1 MIYSRTVAVFVFAAI
16 VATLP
21 AAHAQ
26 VPNEK
31 LSPTVPEIV
40 PPKTEPDVSVPDRPC
55 APDPSNPTLSGQLAE
70 CGGVLQPPAGTDP
83 NIVAP
88 APDPYPGTT
97 PVIPP
102 GNIRPQQ
109 SDK

>member
-1 MIYSRTVAVFVFAAI
+1 MIYNRTVAVFVVAAI
-16 VATLP
+16 VATIP

-26 VPNEK
+26 VPDEK
-31 LSPTVPEIV
+31 LLPTVPVIV
-40 PPKTEPDVSVPDRPC
+40 PPTTGPDVSFPNPKC
-55 APDPSNPTLSGQLAE
+55 ASDPSNPTLKGQLAE
-70 CGGVLQPPAGTDP
+70 CGGVLQPPTGTDP

-102 GNIRPQQ
+102 GTIRPKQ